1 MARDR
6 QRAKQRQAAR
16 RAERLAER
24 RERQGT
30 AGISD
35 TEAALRDE
43 AAVREQAGLPDEP
56 IDEHELE
63 EIADVEVGAPRHDL
77 GRSDTVLEVE
87 PNPYEGAF
95 DEPEVEADGGAV
107 AVPGGPVGRRGERAV
122 GARHGRLVAFL
133 IAVWAELQRVQWP
146 DRRQLIS
153 LTGVV
158 LFFVLIIGGY
168 LGGLDAIFS
177 KLISLIL

>member
-24 RERQGT
+24 REQGRAPQT
-30 AGISD
+30 S
-35 TEAALRDE
+35 E
-43 AAVREQAGLPDEP
+43 PDGGVADDP

-95 DEPEVEADGGAV
+95 DEPDVEADGGAV
-107 AVPGGPVGRRGERAV
+107 AVPGGPVGRRGERAAH
-122 GARHGRLVAFL
+122 ARHGRLVAFL

-146 DRRQLIS
+146 NRTQLIS

-158 LFFVLIIGGY
+158 LFFVLVVGGY

>member
-1 MARDR
+1 VARDR

-24 RERQGT
+24 RDERRT
-30 AGISD
+30 ARTS
-35 TEAALRDE
+35 APDE
-43 AAVREQAGLPDEP
+43 GLPDEAVH
-56 IDEHELE
+56 DDELE
-63 EIADVEVGAPRHDL
+63 ELADLDVGAPPQDV
-77 GRSDTVLEVE
+77 GRSDTVLEAP
-87 PNPYEGAF
+87 PNPYDA
-95 DEPEVEADGGAV
+95 DVLDDADLEADGDGAAV
-107 AVPGGPVGRRGERAV
+107 AAGPVGRRGERAV

-146 DRRQLIS
+146 NRTQVIS